1 MQLSERPKALLSW
14 SSGKDSAYALSVLRE
29 NDAMD
34 VVALVTTIDRRTR
47 RVPVHFVRESVLD
60 LQAQA
65 IGLPLWKI
73 EVDWPC
79 PNVMYQAALQDIAD
93 RAVREGISHMA
104 FGDLFLADIRTY
116 REEVVRAAGLEP
128 IFPLWGRK
136 TSDLATRMLR
146 AGVEATVTCVDR
158 TQLDPS
164 FAGAAFD
171 ATFLDQLPQSVDPC
185 GENGEFHTVVC
196 DGPAF
201 VRPVRLRV
209 GDIVED
215 GSFVVVDV
223 QSATSVQGA

>member
-128 IFPLWGRK
+128 IFPLWGRE

-158 TQLDPS
+158 TQLDSS

-196 DGPAF
+196 DGPGF
-201 VRPVRLRV
+201 VRPVPLRV

>member
-93 RAVREGISHMA
+93 RAFREGISHMA

-128 IFPLWGRK
+128 IFPLWGRE

-158 TQLDPS
+158 TQLDSS

-196 DGPAF
+196 HGPGF
-201 VRPVRLRV
+201 VRPVPLRV

-215 GSFVVVDV
+215 GSFVVVDA
-223 QSATSVQGA
+223 QSATGVQGA